1 VSRSNKQ
8 LDRYESYALWWGKK
22 PIAVFE
28 KEVLMRARA
37 KTVFLVLTV
46 SVFLLAAA
54 MPAAAQEKPTDTMQM
69 VKEKLKADKKLLIA
83 DNMQLTEK
91 EAKAFWP
98 VYDNYQKEL
107 GKVNERLLKL
117 IDDYGK
123 NYDTMT
129 DKKALELTNKYLELE
144 AERVKQLRACIPR
157 VVEAVGARKAARYM
171 QLENK
176 ITAVVRYDLA
186 AEIPLVK

>member
-1 VSRSNKQ
+1 
-8 LDRYESYALWWGKK
+8 
-22 PIAVFE
+22 
-28 KEVLMRARA
+28 MRALT
-37 KTVFLVLTV
+37 KTVFLVLTI

-54 MPAAAQEKPTDTMQM
+54 MPAAAQEKPADTMQM

-107 GKVNERLLKL
+107 GRVNDRLLKL

-123 NYDTMT
+123 NYDAMT

-144 AERVKQLRACIPR
+144 TERVKLLRACIPR
-157 VVEAVGARKAARYM
+157 VVTAVGSKKAARYM

-176 ITAVVRYDLA
+176 ITAIVRYDLA

>member
-1 VSRSNKQ
+1 
-8 LDRYESYALWWGKK
+8 
-22 PIAVFE
+22 
-28 KEVLMRARA
+28 MRARA
-37 KTVFLVLTV
+37 KTVILVLTI

-54 MPAAAQEKPTDTMQM
+54 MPAAAQEKPADTMQM

-107 GKVNERLLKL
+107 GRVNERLLKL

-144 AERVKQLRACIPR
+144 AERVKLLRACIPR
-157 VVEAVGARKAARYM
+157 VVEAVGGKKAARYM

-176 ITAVVRYDLA
+176 ITAIVRYDLA

>member
-1 VSRSNKQ
+1 MHAKATTIV
-8 LDRYESYALWWGKK
+8 LVLMV
-22 PIAVFE
+22 AVF
-28 KEVLMRARA
+28 LSGGALSA
-37 KTVFLVLTV
+37 
-46 SVFLLAAA
+46 S
-54 MPAAAQEKPTDTMQM
+54 AQEQPAGTMQL
-69 VKEKLKADKKLLIA
+69 VREKLKADKKLLIA

-91 EAKAFWP
+91 EAKVFWP

-107 GKVNERLLKL
+107 GKLNERLLKL

-123 NYDTMT
+123 NYDAMT
-129 DKKALELTNKYLELE
+129 DQKALELTNKYMELE

-157 VVEAVGARKAARYM
+157 VVEAVGSKKAARYM

-186 AEIPLVK
+186 QEIPLVK